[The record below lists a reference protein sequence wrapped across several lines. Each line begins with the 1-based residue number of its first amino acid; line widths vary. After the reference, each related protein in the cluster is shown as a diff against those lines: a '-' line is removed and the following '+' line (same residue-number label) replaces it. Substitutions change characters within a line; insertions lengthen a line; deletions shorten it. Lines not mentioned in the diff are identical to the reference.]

1 MKHGDSPKG
10 HRTSRFAEEV
20 AEQGS
25 DVTASSKRRRR
36 RGTTNCLPITAPHH
50 ATYSVSA
57 GVSAYQVLSF
67 DSIHFDF
74 MNGRHTN
81 THFSMAIISY
91 FDKKIPHFKLY
102 FIRKSLNRKHD
113 IMIKTRHESPKSWL
127 SQNGTFCPIGDFTN
141 NVHLLG

>member
-36 RGTTNCLPITAPHH
+36 RGTTNSLPITAPHH

-57 GVSAYQVLSF
+57 GVSGIEF
-67 DSIHFDF
+67 
-74 MNGRHTN
+74 
-81 THFSMAIISY
+81 
-91 FDKKIPHFKLY
+91 
-102 FIRKSLNRKHD
+102 
-113 IMIKTRHESPKSWL
+113 
-127 SQNGTFCPIGDFTN
+127 
-141 NVHLLG
+141 